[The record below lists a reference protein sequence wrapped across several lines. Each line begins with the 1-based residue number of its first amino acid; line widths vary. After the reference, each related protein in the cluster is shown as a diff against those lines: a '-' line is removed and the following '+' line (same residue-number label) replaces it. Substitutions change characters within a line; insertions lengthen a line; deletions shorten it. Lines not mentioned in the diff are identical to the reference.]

1 MKFVAITF
9 DDGREDNYSVAFPI
23 LRKLGFPATVYCT
36 TGFIDGTWKKKDDWY
51 SAEAALSVQQ
61 LKELKAAGWEIGLHG
76 DKHITEIDDTRVAL
90 EKMKKWEIF
99 EKSIGYSLPDSTVNQ
114 DNLRVVKE
122 LLYPQ
127 TILYFR
133 VGRNINTKSLK
144 YRILFVLYTFLNIQL
159 AYNSFNKNNVCL
171 ANNIDKMRICSVVV
185 RRKDKPKMILRF
197 IKSLPNDT
205 FVVLMFHSIHHDN
218 NVYKNDPW
226 NWSETNFNYFCSV
239 MKDCEDI
246 CVTTVEKAIKGVS

>member
-159 AYNSFNKNNVCL
+159 AYNSFNKN
-171 ANNIDKMRICSVVV
+171 
-185 RRKDKPKMILRF
+185 
-197 IKSLPNDT
+197 
-205 FVVLMFHSIHHDN
+205 
-218 NVYKNDPW
+218 
-226 NWSETNFNYFCSV
+226 E
-239 MKDCEDI
+239 
-246 CVTTVEKAIKGVS
+246 